1 MPSPLTVAQQQVV
14 ASRRSDDD
22 AMLAGVAGLALVV
35 SVVAIVFG
43 ARFAKKK
50 QSGLAALLFVLG
62 GLSMLSCLGLSALL
76 LLAQFAWH

>member
-14 ASRRSDDD
+14 ASTRSEDD
-22 AMLAGVAGLALVV
+22 AVMAGMAGFALVL

-76 LLAQFAWH
+76 VIAQFAWH